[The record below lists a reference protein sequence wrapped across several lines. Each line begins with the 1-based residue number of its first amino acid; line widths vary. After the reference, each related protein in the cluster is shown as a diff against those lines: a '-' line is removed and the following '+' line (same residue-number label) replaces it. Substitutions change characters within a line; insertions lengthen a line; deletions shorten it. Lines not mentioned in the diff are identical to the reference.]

1 MVKVYVGNLAY
12 QVTDG
17 DLREAFERYGEVSSA
32 AVITDKFTHESKGF
46 GFVEMSRQSDAE
58 AAIKKLN
65 GTNLKG
71 RSITVNQARPRGEG
85 PRRHEGFGGRQR
97 RF

>member
-1 MVKVYVGNLAY
+1 MNVYVGNLAY

-17 DLREAFERYGEVSSA
+17 DLREAFENYGEVSSA
-32 AVITDKFTHESKGF
+32 SVIKDKFTHESKGF
-46 GFVEMSRQSDAE
+46 GFVEMPRQAEAE

-71 RSITVNQARPRGEG
+71 RSITVNLARPRSEG
-85 PRRHEGFGGRQR
+85 PRRYEGFGGRQR